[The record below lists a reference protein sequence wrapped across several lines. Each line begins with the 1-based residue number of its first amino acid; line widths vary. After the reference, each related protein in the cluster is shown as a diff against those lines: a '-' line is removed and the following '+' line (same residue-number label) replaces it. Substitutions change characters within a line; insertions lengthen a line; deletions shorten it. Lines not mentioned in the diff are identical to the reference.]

1 MSIEEL
7 EQFYHKPLNKITRTS
22 QPFRLLE
29 IHTSSEPSSR
39 IECTL
44 QHANLLGKPTFK
56 ALSYVW
62 GDPNIKVPILLDS
75 KRYDVT
81 KNCYGALLRLRDLR
95 ETSVWID
102 AICID
107 QMNNEEKCSQIPL
120 MNYIYS
126 AAEEVIVWLG
136 HVEGEREPNSWETES
151 MAISLLKDLS
161 AGELRTFEEFLE
173 IAQRGEES
181 VRRWNALKLV
191 YGHSWFSRLWTHQEL
206 ILSKSATFVLDYNN
220 LNFDQLRLATQ
231 FIHKASDEMTFRQ
244 LPSRMNELFEDFQ
257 GFKDGLEKARIRTV
271 ARVNRHNPTHLPY
284 QRISALDQV
293 IAGSRFR
300 CFNPRDRVYALL
312 GLLNSDIRDKTV
324 VDYDKSLEEVYRDFA
339 EALIETSHSLEVL
352 TGAGVAR
359 GHSSWPSWVQDLGD
373 WNSDNNKQ
381 PKSLR
386 YSKYDASC
394 STRPNFSKNRKM
406 NELII
411 GGVAVDSI
419 LETVVMEEKN
429 IVKDATHHIKGAK
442 GLHKW
447 EENFEAYP
455 TGCDPVHA
463 WIKTVTA
470 DIDGNKVTSE
480 RQSNE
485 ALEEFVFIHRF
496 NDSSSE
502 EKMVMMPVE
511 LEKYNDWKESLLDT
525 TIRFTSA
532 VGAASQ
538 HRTFFITKSG
548 YMGIGPMPLEVGDTI
563 CVVLG
568 CNVPLLLRKYEDHYI
583 LVGECFVWGLMDGE
597 AMRMKR
603 KGEYRFDIFRL
614 R

>member
-7 EQFYHKPLNKITRTS
+7 ELFHHKPLNKITRTS

-29 IHTSSEPSSR
+29 IHTSSEPSSK

-44 QHANLLGKPTFK
+44 HHANLLEKPPFK

-62 GDPNIKVPILLDS
+62 GDANIKVPILLDS

-95 ETSVWID
+95 ETRVWID

-107 QMNNEEKCSQIPL
+107 QTNNEEICSQIPL
-120 MNYIYS
+120 MIYIYP

-151 MAISLLKDLS
+151 MAISLLKDFS
-161 AGELRTFEEFLE
+161 TGEPRNHEEFLE
-173 IAQRGEES
+173 IAKRGEEP

-220 LNFDQLRLATQ
+220 LDFDQLRLATQ
-231 FIHKASDEMTFRQ
+231 AIHRASDQMIFRQ
-244 LPSRMNELFEDFQ
+244 LPFFLNELFEDFQ
-257 GFKDGLEKARIRTV
+257 GFRDGLEKARIRTV
-271 ARVNRHNPTHLPY
+271 ARVNRHNPAHLPN
-284 QRISALDQV
+284 QRISTLDQV

-300 CFNPRDRVYALL
+300 CLKPQDRVYALL

-324 VDYDKSLEEVYRDFA
+324 VDYEKSIEEVYTDFA

-352 TGAGVAR
+352 TGAGIAR
-359 GHSSWPSWVQDLGD
+359 GPSSWPSWVQDLGD
-373 WNSDNNKQ
+373 WNLDGSKQ

-386 YSKYDASC
+386 YSKYSASC
-394 STRPNFSKNRKM
+394 LTRPNFSKNRKM

-411 GGVAVDSI
+411 RGMAVDSI
-419 LETVVMEEKN
+419 LETVVIEREN
-429 IVKDATHHIKGAK
+429 IVKDATHHITGAK
-442 GLHKW
+442 GFHKW
-447 EENFEAYP
+447 EENFEVYP

-463 WIKTVTA
+463 WIKTITA
-470 DIDGNKVTSE
+470 DIDGNGVNSE

-485 ALEEFVFIHRF
+485 ILEEFVIKNRF
-496 NDSSSE
+496 NDSSGE
-502 EKMVMMPVE
+502 EKMIMVPVE
-511 LEKYNDWKESLLDT
+511 LEKYKEWMLGAF
-525 TIRFTSA
+525 RFASA
-532 VGAASQ
+532 VVAASLY
-538 HRTFFITKSG
+538 RTFFITKSG
-548 YMGIGPMPLEVGDTI
+548 YMGMGPMPLEVGDTI

-568 CNVPLLLRKYEDHYI
+568 CNVPLLLRKYEEHYI

-603 KGEYRFDIFRL
+603 KGEYWLDIFRL